1 MWFHLGKD
9 LIFLG
14 LSPYPIQEVLLGV
27 VLHLRDVYVLVISV
41 SQISAGMV

>member
-1 MWFHLGKD
+1 MYKETEQKD
-9 LIFLG
+9 KIFLNKN
-14 LSPYPIQEVLLGV
+14 LLGV